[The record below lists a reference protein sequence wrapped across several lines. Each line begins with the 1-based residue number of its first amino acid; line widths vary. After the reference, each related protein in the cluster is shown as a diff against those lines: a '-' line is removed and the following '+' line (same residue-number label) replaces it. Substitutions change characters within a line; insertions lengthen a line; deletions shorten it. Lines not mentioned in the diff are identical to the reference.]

1 MDTPIGCFNG
11 AATDQTYEGRP
22 PGSWPC
28 DRPRGPPGVSATGS
42 VSGTVGTGALD
53 AAAVSRRSRHPL
65 AVVVARRVAV
75 GIVTLLIVSILI
87 FAATNVLP
95 GNVAE
100 AVLGQHSTPAVVHAL
115 EAKLGLGRSMIAR
128 YLSWLGGML
137 HGDFGKSAVA
147 VANGSPNTSIA
158 HSIKTPLE
166 NSLILAAITTI
177 LLIPLTLIL
186 GTMAGVHANRRLDH
200 GISIPALVAG
210 GLPEFVTA
218 TLLIAIFFS
227 ALHLLPP
234 VSLLQP
240 GQSPLSH
247 PNILVLPVLTL
258 LTVALGSGVRQVRA
272 GMIEVLDQDYVRVA
286 ELNGIRGRRILYTY
300 AMRNALAPAIQSIAQ
315 NIQYLVGGILI
326 VETVFSYPGI
336 GTYLVQAVSVRDI
349 TQVQAAAL
357 ILAAIYIVINIAAD
371 VTVILLV
378 PKLRTGL
385 YERRG

>member
-1 MDTPIGCFNG
+1 M
-11 AATDQTYEGRP
+11 
-22 PGSWPC
+22 
-28 DRPRGPPGVSATGS
+28 SATGS
-42 VSGTVGTGALD
+42 LSGTVGTGARD
-53 AAAVSRRSRHPL
+53 AALASRRWRHPL
-65 AVVVARRVAV
+65 AVVVARRVGV
-75 GIVTLLIVSILI
+75 GVLTLFIVSMLI

-115 EAKLGLGRSMIAR
+115 EVKLGLQRSVVER
-128 YLSWLGGML
+128 YVSWLGGMV

-147 VANGSPNTSIA
+147 VANGDPNTSITA
-158 HSIKTPLE
+158 GIETPLK
-166 NSLILAAITTI
+166 NSLILATVTTI
-177 LLIPLTLIL
+177 LLVPLTLIL
-186 GTMAGVHANRRLDH
+186 GALAGIHSNRRVDH
-200 GISIPALVAG
+200 TISIPALVAG

-234 VSLLQP
+234 VSLLSP
-240 GQSPLSH
+240 GESPLSH

-286 ELNGIRGRRILYTY
+286 ELNGIRGRRILYRY
-300 AMRNALAPAIQSIAQ
+300 AMRNALAPAVQSIAQ

-326 VETVFSYPGI
+326 VESVFSYPGI

-357 ILAAIYIVINIAAD
+357 ILAAIYISINIAAD
-371 VTVILLV
+371 VIVILLV

-385 YERRG
+385 YERRA

>member
-1 MDTPIGCFNG
+1 M
-11 AATDQTYEGRP
+11 
-22 PGSWPC
+22 
-28 DRPRGPPGVSATGS
+28 SATGS
-42 VSGTVGTGALD
+42 VSGAVGTGALD
-53 AAAVSRRSRHPL
+53 VAVGSRRGRHPL
-65 AVVVARRVAV
+65 AVIVARRVAV
-75 GIVTLLIVSILI
+75 GLLTLFIVSIFI
-87 FAATNVLP
+87 FVATNVLP

-115 EAKLGLGRSMIAR
+115 EVKLDLQRSMFER
-128 YLSWLGGML
+128 YVSWLGGMM

-147 VANGSPNTSIA
+147 VANGDPNSSIA
-158 HSIKTPLE
+158 AGITTPLK
-166 NSLILAAITTI
+166 NSLMLATITTI

-186 GTMAGVHANRRLDH
+186 GTLAGVHANRRLDH
-200 GISIPALVAG
+200 GISVPALVAG

-227 ALHLLPP
+227 TLHLLPP
-234 VSLLQP
+234 VSLLPP
-240 GQSPLSH
+240 GESPLVH
-247 PNILVLPVLTL
+247 PNLLVLPVLTL

-286 ELNGIRGRRILYTY
+286 QLNGIRGRRILYRY
-300 AMRNALAPAIQSIAQ
+300 AVRNALAPAVQSIAQ

-357 ILAAIYIVINIAAD
+357 ILAAIYIFINIAAD
-371 VTVILLV
+371 VIVILLV